1 MYCVGEGS
9 PTIVLE
15 SGFGGGTAA
24 TWMQLQ
30 PRLGALTR
38 TCSYDRAG
46 YGFSTLGANLP
57 RDLNRSVA
65 DLFALLRD
73 SGEKPPY
80 ILAGHSN
87 GGLIISAYADMY
99 PGQVVGLVFFDAA
112 VVLPEDSSLP
122 AATSRQDP
130 LLQRRLEPIRRC
142 LARAGAGLVASIG
155 DECVNPEWYSALPT
169 DLASVEIA
177 NRAKPDYWRAYLS
190 EAEQNYTSII
200 SSQARALLPHKW
212 TRVPVRV
219 FVASVSET
227 DDVSAARAF
236 GLDVR
241 DKPALA
247 EARAGRARGE
257 KRQQSL
263 CAVVRDC
270 RAFKIPT
277 ANHLVH
283 NEALPQVVEVLTEL
297 VVNARRR

>member
-57 RDLNRSVA
+57 RD
-65 DLFALLRD
+65 
-73 SGEKPPY
+73 
-80 ILAGHSN
+80 
-87 GGLIISAYADMY
+87 
-99 PGQVVGLVFFDAA
+99 
-112 VVLPEDSSLP
+112 
-122 AATSRQDP
+122 
-130 LLQRRLEPIRRC
+130 LQRRLEPIRRC